1 MPFFKHSSKSSASS
15 TSVGSASSTKTASTT
30 QAKKIAPH
38 VLFPTYPMQHSQ
50 INRM

>member
-15 TSVGSASSTKTASTT
+15 TSGGSASSTKTASTT
-30 QAKKIAPH
+30 QAKKTAPH
-38 VLFPTYPMQHSQ
+38 VLFPTYPMQHSP